1 MSIDYQALVPSRPI
15 GTKIENHI
23 FQTARSRSDLPPE
36 IEQNIAHLRQ
46 SNPEYEYHLF
56 DDEEIRA
63 FILEHY
69 GEVIWGYYQR
79 IAPPYGA
86 ARADFFRYLLMYQL
100 GGVYLDIKSSLD
112 RPLREVLRD
121 DDQFLL
127 THWDNRP
134 GEQYEGMGII
144 PELSF
149 LPRGEYIQWCII
161 SVSGHPLLRAVILR
175 MLQNIDEYSPFVQ
188 GAGLWGVLRVTGPIM
203 YTRVVESL
211 RPQLVEGRDYRLLD
225 RPQEVGLRY
234 SIYDNM
240 GIYGHKKALGTNY
253 NKHYTPIIMTPNR
266 PLYARCAKAYLFVRL
281 ALGVLRDK
289 VSRSFSRRG

>member
-23 FQTARSRSDLPPE
+23 FQTARSMSDLPHE

-127 THWDNRP
+127 TH
-134 GEQYEGMGII
+134 
-144 PELSF
+144 
-149 LPRGEYIQWCII
+149 
-161 SVSGHPLLRAVILR
+161 
-175 MLQNIDEYSPFVQ
+175 
-188 GAGLWGVLRVTGPIM
+188 
-203 YTRVVESL
+203 
-211 RPQLVEGRDYRLLD
+211 
-225 RPQEVGLRY
+225 
-234 SIYDNM
+234 
-240 GIYGHKKALGTNY
+240 
-253 NKHYTPIIMTPNR
+253 
-266 PLYARCAKAYLFVRL
+266 
-281 ALGVLRDK
+281 
-289 VSRSFSRRG
+289 

>member
-1 MSIDYQALVPSRPI
+1 M
-15 GTKIENHI
+15 
-23 FQTARSRSDLPPE
+23 SDLPHE

-127 THWDNRP
+127 TH
-134 GEQYEGMGII
+134 
-144 PELSF
+144 
-149 LPRGEYIQWCII
+149 
-161 SVSGHPLLRAVILR
+161 
-175 MLQNIDEYSPFVQ
+175 
-188 GAGLWGVLRVTGPIM
+188 
-203 YTRVVESL
+203 
-211 RPQLVEGRDYRLLD
+211 
-225 RPQEVGLRY
+225 
-234 SIYDNM
+234 
-240 GIYGHKKALGTNY
+240 
-253 NKHYTPIIMTPNR
+253 
-266 PLYARCAKAYLFVRL
+266 
-281 ALGVLRDK
+281 
-289 VSRSFSRRG
+289 